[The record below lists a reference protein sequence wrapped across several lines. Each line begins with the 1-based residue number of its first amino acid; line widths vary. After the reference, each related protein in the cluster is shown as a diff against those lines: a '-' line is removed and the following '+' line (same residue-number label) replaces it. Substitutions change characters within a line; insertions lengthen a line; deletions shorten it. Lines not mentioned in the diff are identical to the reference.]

1 MIDLNTNMVNVGWE
15 SQSSLDEEI
24 RKAGKRYFT
33 PDDIEVESD
42 RQNVSIQEIN
52 KWICET
58 AKRVEQKEQG
68 ENLLINGGEDIKK

>member
-68 ENLLINGGEDIKK
+68 ENLLINGGEDIEK

>member
-1 MIDLNTNMVNVGWE
+1 MIDLHTKMANVGLK

-24 RKAGKRYFT
+24 RQAGKKYLT

-68 ENLLINGGEDIKK
+68 KNLLINGGEDIEK